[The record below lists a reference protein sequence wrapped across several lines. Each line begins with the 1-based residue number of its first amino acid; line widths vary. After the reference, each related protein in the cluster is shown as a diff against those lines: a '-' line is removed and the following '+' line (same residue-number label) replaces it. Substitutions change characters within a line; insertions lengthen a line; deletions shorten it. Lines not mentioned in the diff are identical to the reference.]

1 VLTLPIVQVLARR
14 DAHKPLVY
22 AETPYAQSQ
31 PVTDA
36 AGFAPAVIG
45 GLNATRA
52 EAGLAPVR
60 LAEAQSATATRV
72 ARQYFAAALGATG
85 VGDLGAGAL
94 EDMNTIALGLL
105 AGWQVTG
112 TIRDG
117 TFYSGILPHARD
129 AGRWVDSAL
138 ALPMGRQALMAPDID
153 EVALGSAMFDDP
165 KAIGAVAIG
174 YRFVRSNDH
183 TADINHLLER
193 IASSRQN
200 MHLPPPTRLK
210 GMDAVLQR
218 ELARVQQGAST
229 PVSALHASLEEA
241 TGRYRADMKGI
252 VIETT
257 SLDALEL
264 PRQIM
269 SRAELQLEIGV
280 THYKPPGAAWAQMV
294 IVVVYVSAAG
304 VEI

>member
-1 VLTLPIVQVLARR
+1 
-14 DAHKPLVY
+14 
-22 AETPYAQSQ
+22 
-31 PVTDA
+31 
-36 AGFAPAVIG
+36 VIA
-45 GLNATRA
+45 GLNATRV

-72 ARQYFAAALGATG
+72 ARQYFAAALGTTG
-85 VGDLGAGAL
+85 VGDVGAGAL
-94 EDMNTIALGLL
+94 DDMNTIALGLL

-129 AGRWVDSAL
+129 ASRWVDSAL

-174 YRFVRSNDH
+174 YRFHRSNDH
-183 TADINHLLER
+183 TADVNHLLER
-193 IASSRQN
+193 VASARQRMN
-200 MHLPPPTRLK
+200 LRPPVRLK

-218 ELARVQQGAST
+218 ELTRVQQGSLT

-241 TGRYRADMKGI
+241 TGLFRSDMKGL
-252 VIETT
+252 VVETT

-264 PRQIM
+264 PRQILA
-269 SRAELQLEIGV
+269 RPDLQLEIGV

-294 IVVVYVSAAG
+294 IVVVYVSASG